1 MLYLLYLFY
10 HPMRRSHFYV
20 FQNSILSFLTL
31 AFLLSAIA
39 PAFSQQKLSEG
50 RLIWLPFEGNA
61 IDRSGNDQNG
71 TVVGASLAT
80 DRFGN
85 ANHAYFFDGMD
96 DYIDIPATTLQNS
109 QYSYSLWANP
119 MSMPYEGATSRLLSI
134 GGPGG
139 DQDVSLGNGYVA
151 ISKGWDGAGYNTDG
165 TVNHYSVGTL
175 PVQNTWYLT
184 RDGNALKLYVNGQL
198 VGSDVTY
205 GKLPYYGYGQVNA
218 IIGTRSTFS
227 QYFHGM
233 IDDVAIYNRALTAQ
247 EVTDLYNAP
256 NPVAED
262 CQASGT
268 ILREYW
274 ANVKGG
280 ETSKVPV
287 DKAATSTSYLTSF
300 EAPSNVAENYASRIR
315 GYLCA
320 PETGNYTFWIASD
333 DYGDLYLSTND
344 DPANKQLIAYIKG
357 WSHPRQWNKHF
368 SQKSAPVY
376 LEKGKRYYIEA
387 LHKEAWVMDNLA
399 VGWRLPSAPGN
410 TAPTVIPG
418 SVLSPF
424 VPGNLR
430 EESVEF
436 GYPEITSTLQ
446 AYPNPFSDQLNIHF
460 TPQETGSATLE
471 MYDTR
476 GYKISTLF
484 DGAVELDQE
493 QKIEFNGN
501 QLSQG
506 FYIIRLVNGA
516 HTQHVKVA
524 LMP

>member
-1 MLYLLYLFY
+1 MQNQYN
-10 HPMRRSHFYV
+10 PS
-20 FQNSILSFLTL
+20 FQSNFTVILQIL
-31 AFLLSAIA
+31 FLLIPVSQV
-39 PAFSQQKLSEG
+39 FSQNTVSEG
-50 RLIWLPFEGNA
+50 RSIWLPFSGNA
-61 IDRSGNDQNG
+61 VDSSGNGQNG

-85 ANHAYFFDGMD
+85 ANQAYYFDGMD
-96 DYIDIPATTLQNS
+96 DYIDVPAATLQTN
-109 QYSYSLWANP
+109 QYSYSLWTNP
-119 MSMPYEGATSRLLSI
+119 MSIPYEGATSRLLSI

-165 TVNHYSVGTL
+165 TVSHYSVGSL
-175 PVQNTWYLT
+175 PTQNTWYHLTIT
-184 RDGNALKLYVNGQL
+184 RDGTALKLYVNGQL
-198 VGSDVTY
+198 VGSDPTC

-227 QYFHGM
+227 QYFHGI
-233 IDDVAIYNRALTAQ
+233 IDDVAIYNRAITAQ
-247 EVTDLYNAP
+247 EVMKLYNAP
-256 NPVAED
+256 NPVGAD
-262 CQASGT
+262 CQASGS

-287 DKAATSTSYLTSF
+287 NKAATSTSYLDSF

-333 DYGDLYLSTND
+333 DYGDLYLSSD
-344 DPANKQLIAYIKG
+344 DNPANKQLIAWIKG
-357 WSHPRQWNKHF
+357 WSNPRQWNKHY

-387 LHKEAWVMDNLA
+387 LHKEAWVNDNLA
-399 VGWRLPSAPGN
+399 VAWRLPSAPGN
-410 TAPTVIPG
+410 ASPTVIPG

-424 VPGNLR
+424 VPSNLR
-430 EESVEF
+430 EEWVDSD
-436 GYPEITSTLQ
+436 YPEITSSLW
-446 AYPNPFSDQLNIHF
+446 AFPNPFNDQLTIRF
-460 TPQETGSATLE
+460 TPQETGSATVE

-484 DGAVELDQE
+484 DGAVEQDYDQ
-493 QKIEFNGN
+493 KVEFSGH

-506 FYIIRLVNGA
+506 FYIIRLVNGS
-516 HTQHVKVA
+516 HTQHLKVA
-524 LMP
+524 VMR